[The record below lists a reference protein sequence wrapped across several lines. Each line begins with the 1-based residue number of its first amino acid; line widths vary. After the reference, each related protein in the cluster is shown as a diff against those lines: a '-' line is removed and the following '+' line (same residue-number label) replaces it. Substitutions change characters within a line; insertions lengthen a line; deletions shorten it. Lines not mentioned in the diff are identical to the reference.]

1 MTEVKGQ
8 ETALL
13 KDRLISG
20 QLPTLGEWGYSYSH
34 VFGVAGVA
42 VPCSH

>member
-13 KDRLISG
+13 KDRLTSG
-20 QLPTLGEWGYSYSH
+20 KLPTLGEWGYSHSR